1 MKRFPTWASAA
12 AMVAAVALPAGTA
25 AADDDEIIV
34 GFAIAESGWM
44 QAYDQPSTRAAL
56 VRVDEINEAGGLL
69 GKQIQVVTADTK
81 TDRNE
86 GVKAGQEVVDEGA
99 DMVVVSCDYDF
110 GAPAANVAQD
120 ADLISFFLC
129 AEDVK
134 AGIEGV
140 GPYSFSASVLAAV
153 QGATMAEW
161 SINERKAKTGYV
173 LLDTS
178 IEYNKG
184 ICYGFDWM
192 FPKAGGEIIGRDTF
206 KNDDPSIASQ
216 ITRIKSLASP
226 PDVIMLCSYNPGG
239 ASAAKQLRAAGI
251 ESLIV
256 NGSSL
261 DGNYWLDAVP
271 DLSGFV
277 VPVQG
282 SIYGDDPDPNVE
294 TFNKK
299 YEKKWGERPSSQYA
313 YPGYVLIDVWA
324 KAVER
329 AGTTETEAVVAELEK
344 MNNEPTL
351 FGPRTFTSELHHQNQ
366 ATYKLVEATD
376 GKFAYIGEWTIS
388 EPVPMEILFS
398 GVQNN

>member
-192 FPKAGGEIIGRDTF
+192 FPKVGGKIVGRDTF

>member
-12 AMVAAVALPAGTA
+12 AMMAAVALPAGTA

-69 GKQIQVVTADTK
+69 GKPIQVVMADTK

-120 ADLISFFLC
+120 AELISFFLC

-192 FPKAGGEIIGRDTF
+192 FPKAGGEIVGRDTF

-261 DGNYWLDAVP
+261 DGSYWLDAVP

-294 TFNKK
+294 IFNKK
-299 YEKKWGERPSSQYA
+299 YEAKWGERPSSQYA
-313 YPGYVLIDVWA
+313 YPGYVMIDVWA

-351 FGPRTFTSELHHQNQ
+351 FGPRTFTDKLHHQNQ

-388 EPVPMEILFS
+388 EPVPMEI
-398 GVQNN
+398 